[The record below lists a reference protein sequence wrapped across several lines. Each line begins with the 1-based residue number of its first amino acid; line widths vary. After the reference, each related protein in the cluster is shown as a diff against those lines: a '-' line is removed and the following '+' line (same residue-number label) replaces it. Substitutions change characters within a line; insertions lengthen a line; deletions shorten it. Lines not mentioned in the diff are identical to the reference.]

1 MYGKIKNKY
10 ERNVMSKTIDI
21 KSLLIGFLLATSVML
36 FMGATS
42 NNQNSRYQAFCN
54 SYSSHVYM
62 IDTKTGEFFQ
72 YIQRNKTG
80 NRWEKDSRDTNWIV
94 R

>member
-1 MYGKIKNKY
+1 
-10 ERNVMSKTIDI
+10 MSKTIDI

-42 NNQNSRYQAFCN
+42 NNENGRYQAFCN
-54 SYSSHVYM
+54 DAYDVYM
-62 IDTKTGEFFQ
+62 IDTKTGEFFD
-72 YIQRNKTG
+72 YIKRTKTG
-80 NRWEKDSRDTNWIV
+80 SRWEKDSRDTNWIV